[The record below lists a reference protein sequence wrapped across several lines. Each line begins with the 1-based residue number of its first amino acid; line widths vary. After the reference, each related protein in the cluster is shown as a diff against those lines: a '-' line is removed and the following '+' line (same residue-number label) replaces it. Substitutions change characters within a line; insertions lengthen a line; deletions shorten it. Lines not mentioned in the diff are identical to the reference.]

1 MVLMGGVRVPCL
13 LDTGSMVSTVAE
25 SYFFQHFSE
34 QLHSCNWLQL
44 KAANGLDIPYL
55 GYAEVN
61 VEVLGKAIPNKG
73 ILVVKDT
80 LSLQSK
86 TNTPGVLGMN
96 IISECYDLLFSQH
109 GTSLFNLPCIQQAPK
124 EWQQALQFC
133 HSAPSSI
140 RPITGI
146 MRVRGRYPVF
156 LPGGVMKLVAA
167 TCSQHL
173 IDPSKAVL
181 FEPLSNIVLPAGVLV
196 VPAALHVLNPCAL
209 FKFTTLSLCS
219 G

>member
-1 MVLMGGVRVPCL
+1 MSFGYWINGVHGGR
-13 LDTGSMVSTVAE
+13 E
-25 SYFFQHFSE
+25 FFFFQHFGE

-80 LSLQSK
+80 PSLQSK

-109 GTSLFNLPCIQQAPK
+109 GTSLFSLPCIQG
-124 EWQQALQFC
+124 QQALQFC

-146 MRVRGRYPVF
+146 ARVRGRYPVF
-156 LPGGVMKLVAA
+156 
-167 TCSQHL
+167 
-173 IDPSKAVL
+173 
-181 FEPLSNIVLPAGVLV
+181 
-196 VPAALHVLNPCAL
+196 
-209 FKFTTLSLCS
+209 
-219 G
+219 